1 MRLITALPLL
11 AGLLLST
18 NLMAADTAAKTPSPA
33 QVAQQKRMTDCNQQA
48 TTQSLKGSDRT
59 TFMSTCL
66 KAEGHHTEK
75 ALTPQQQKMKNCNAD
90 AAKKSLKGDERKTFM
105 SSCLKKTA

>member
-1 MRLITALPLL
+1 
-11 AGLLLST
+11 
-18 NLMAADTAAKTPSPA
+18 
-33 QVAQQKRMTDCNQQA
+33 
-48 TTQSLKGSDRT
+48 
-59 TFMSTCL
+59 MSTCL

-75 ALTPQQQKMKNCNAD
+75 ALTPQQQKMKDCNAD